1 MLDGYN
7 DKYDREIRFWENS
20 QRRFTFLTICFF
32 VFLFI
37 LFITVIFDFGRLQ
50 GVRANKLNWDELL
63 QQNPDTVAWLTLEDT
78 TVDYPIVQGK
88 DNFEY
93 LSINFYGDYYA
104 GGTLFLDA
112 DNDPKFNDQFNIIF
126 GHRMS
131 GPAMFGGL
139 AFYKEKKFFLKHR
152 FGSLETPERLF
163 KLEIVSVFNMDAYDN
178 FYSITHKLEDFQ
190 YEPML
195 KGNPIVKTSIDRNA
209 KYVVL
214 STCTTA
220 MSDERLVV
228 VAKITEDPDWDPSMS
243 KAREVEELHW
253 WEYLWQVFSE

>member
-37 LFITVIFDFGRLQ
+37 LLITVIFDFGRLQ

-112 DNDPKFNDQFNIIF
+112 DNDPKFNDQFNMNQINDQFNNPFNNQLKNQNMNQFNNQNMKQFNLNQQNRNIGESN
-126 GHRMS
+126 GHYNLLINN
-131 GPAMFGGL
+131 PN
-139 AFYKEKKFFLKHR
+139 YFLNLNK
-152 FGSLETPERLF
+152 
-163 KLEIVSVFNMDAYDN
+163 NN
-178 FYSITHKLEDFQ
+178 
-190 YEPML
+190 
-195 KGNPIVKTSIDRNA
+195 
-209 KYVVL
+209 
-214 STCTTA
+214 
-220 MSDERLVV
+220 
-228 VAKITEDPDWDPSMS
+228 
-243 KAREVEELHW
+243 
-253 WEYLWQVFSE
+253 